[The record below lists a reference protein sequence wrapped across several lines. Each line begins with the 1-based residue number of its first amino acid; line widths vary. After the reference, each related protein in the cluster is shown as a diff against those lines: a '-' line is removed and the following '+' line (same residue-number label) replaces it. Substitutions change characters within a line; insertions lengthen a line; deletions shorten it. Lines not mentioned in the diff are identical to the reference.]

1 MLFSKTCIRRW
12 KLLVMNSLA
21 DKITKVLFIV
31 CTLLLMASVT
41 ERFSSTIATKTTLRE
56 TLSLVPTRRSTYS
69 DLYCWLEVL
78 TQKLNNPTLNPY
90 FPLGFKLGYA
100 TSAGTYNFTS
110 SNLIP
115 TLAYLESRRGDPVSS
130 SQYVPHSAQ
139 LYGTYGN
146 LESDL
151 SLVITKTDRINPNSI
166 AWLRHNQW

>member
-12 KLLVMNSLA
+12 KLMVMNSLV
-21 DKITKVLFIV
+21 DKITKLLFIV
-31 CTLLLMASVT
+31 CTLILIPSVT

-56 TLSLVPTRRSTYS
+56 TLSLVPTRRDTYA
-69 DLYCWLEVL
+69 DLYSWLEIL

-100 TSAGTYNFTS
+100 CSGGRYNFTS
-110 SNLIP
+110 SALLP
-115 TLAYLESRRGDPVSS
+115 TSGIEMRTGDPVSS
-130 SQYVPHSAQ
+130 SQYVPRSAQ

-151 SLVITKTDRINPNSI
+151 SLIITKTDRMNPDSI
-166 AWLRHNQW
+166 SWLRANQW